1 MRGPILKTWWG
12 APEKHP
18 HLSSDH
24 HTYRYEHSHA
34 STHTHIQINQTH
46 TQTYTSYSCRSSL
59 LSLSIR
65 PFPMSAQPLSVL
77 SISISLNTQNVNYST
92 HTQVQTLVNGCPSK
106 TACLLQVTIAVTTS
120 MERPQWPSGLKDIKN
135 SLYVLVSRSS
145 YCIYT
150 N

>member
-12 APEKHP
+12 APEKI
-18 HLSSDH
+18 
-24 HTYRYEHSHA
+24 HTCPLTT
-34 STHTHIQINQTH
+34 THTGMHIHTHPRTHIYKSIKH
-46 TQTYTSYSCRSSL
+46 TQTHTSYSCRSSL

>member
-1 MRGPILKTWWG
+1 MRDPILKTRWG
-12 APEKHP
+12 APEKP
-18 HLSSDH
+18 PNLSFGH

-34 STHTHIQINQTH
+34 SMHTHIQINQTH
-46 TQTYTSYSCRSSL
+46 TETHTSYSCRSSL
-59 LSLSIR
+59 LSSSIR
-65 PFPMSAQPLSVL
+65 PFPMSAQSPPVL
-77 SISISLNTQNVNYST
+77 SISISLNTQNNYST

-106 TACLLQVTIAVTTS
+106 TARLLQVTIAVTAN

-135 SLYVLVSRSS
+135 FLYILVSQSS